1 MPFLE
6 DLIGIH
12 DLTVNGGAALPRR
25 SVLNIVGNGVTA
37 ADNPSTG
44 ATDLTLPTTAGGA
57 TITAPTLSSNADDF
71 APAGYSTAAV
81 IRVSASTPVSIT
93 GLSDGVQSGV
103 RPVLMNVGS
112 FTITLPHQAGSSA
125 NTSRFVC
132 PGGSSYALD
141 PNGTV
146 ELVRDTVAN
155 RWRIVS

>member
-12 DLTVNGGAALPRR
+12 DLTVNGGSPLPRR
-25 SVLNIVGNGVTA
+25 SILNIVGNGVTA

-81 IRVSASTPVSIT
+81 IRVSASTAVSIT

-112 FTITLPHQAGSSA
+112 FTITLPHQSGSST
-125 NTSRFVC
+125 NTYRFVC

-146 ELVRDTVAN
+146 ELVRDTVSN
-155 RWRIVS
+155 RWRVVS